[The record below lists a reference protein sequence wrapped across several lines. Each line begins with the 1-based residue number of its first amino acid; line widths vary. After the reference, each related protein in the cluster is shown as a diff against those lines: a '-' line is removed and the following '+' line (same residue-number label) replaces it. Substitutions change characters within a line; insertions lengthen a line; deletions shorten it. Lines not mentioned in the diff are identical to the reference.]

1 MFLWSNLSGNA
12 NVQMDES
19 IISILVLLMIKT
31 KEGMGYDLSMEKQFS
46 ADLAEPICSSGIVT

>member
-46 ADLAEPICSSGIVT
+46 ADLAEPICRSGIVT